1 MILYGVTC
9 FKYCNTKEKMMKK
22 YVVLLLCL
30 VVVVSI
36 IGCDQKNNS
45 ENTLTV
51 EDVVPT
57 ENDVVLEVDDTDSV
71 VVNESVKD
79 DLDLLLSKE
88 EMIGTWVGDEF
99 KLQITDDFSYGAM
112 NDDVADVLYITEGYF
127 TMRSETASYKLMKTL
142 DKIQKNLY
150 TH

>member
-1 MILYGVTC
+1 
-9 FKYCNTKEKMMKK
+9 MKK